1 MNTDALRQLIANCRK
16 SRERFVGRPEM
27 GLPSDWCP
35 RKILNPEMPAGY
47 YFTDESAWEFIAS
60 KLESGHSY
68 EKVPLKTPPDAW
80 AVVMNIQIAGYQRH
94 LYVKVQVGK
103 ANKAIGRSFHI
114 SYVDK

>member
-1 MNTDALRQLIANCRK
+1 VNSDALRQLIASCRK

-27 GLPSDWCP
+27 GMPSDWCP
-35 RKILNPEMPAGY
+35 RKILNPEMPPGY

-60 KLESGHSY
+60 KLESGHPY
-68 EKVPLKTPPDAW
+68 EDVSLNTPPDARGI
-80 AVVMNIQIAGYQRH
+80 VLKIQINNYQRH

-114 SYVDK
+114 SHIDK